1 MRKVI
6 SRQEAAALVHRQ
18 QRKVP
23 GLAGAGHD
31 QKEISPS
38 GEIKK
43 PPEGGEEEDHM
54 NHEEKMIS
62 MLEEINQRLVSVEVA
77 QENILIPQI
86 QALAE
91 GQKTILDTLAPKS
104 KVEALE
110 EEVELLKS
118 IIKMHTNQINDLK
131 KAQ

>member
-1 MRKVI
+1 MI
-6 SRQEAAALVHRQ
+6 
-18 QRKVP
+18 
-23 GLAGAGHD
+23 
-31 QKEISPS
+31 
-38 GEIKK
+38 
-43 PPEGGEEEDHM
+43 
-54 NHEEKMIS
+54 HEEKMIS

-91 GQKTILDTLAPKS
+91 GQKTILETLAPKS

>member
-1 MRKVI
+1 
-6 SRQEAAALVHRQ
+6 L
-18 QRKVP
+18 
-23 GLAGAGHD
+23 
-31 QKEISPS
+31 
-38 GEIKK
+38 
-43 PPEGGEEEDHM
+43 

-91 GQKTILDTLAPKS
+91 GQKTILETLAPKS
-104 KVEALE
+104 RVEALE
-110 EEVELLKS
+110 EEVELR

>member
-1 MRKVI
+1 
-6 SRQEAAALVHRQ
+6 
-18 QRKVP
+18 
-23 GLAGAGHD
+23 
-31 QKEISPS
+31 
-38 GEIKK
+38 
-43 PPEGGEEEDHM
+43 
-54 NHEEKMIS
+54 MIS

-91 GQKTILDTLAPKS
+91 GQKTILETLAPKS

>member
-1 MRKVI
+1 
-6 SRQEAAALVHRQ
+6 
-18 QRKVP
+18 
-23 GLAGAGHD
+23 
-31 QKEISPS
+31 
-38 GEIKK
+38 
-43 PPEGGEEEDHM
+43 M

-118 IIKMHTNQINDLK
+118 IIKMYTNQINDLK

>member
-1 MRKVI
+1 
-6 SRQEAAALVHRQ
+6 L
-18 QRKVP
+18 
-23 GLAGAGHD
+23 
-31 QKEISPS
+31 
-38 GEIKK
+38 
-43 PPEGGEEEDHM
+43 

>member
-1 MRKVI
+1 
-6 SRQEAAALVHRQ
+6 
-18 QRKVP
+18 
-23 GLAGAGHD
+23 
-31 QKEISPS
+31 
-38 GEIKK
+38 
-43 PPEGGEEEDHM
+43 M

-86 QALAE
+86 QVLAE
-91 GQKTILDTLAPKS
+91 GQKTILETLAPKS

-110 EEVELLKS
+110 EEVELR

>member
-1 MRKVI
+1 
-6 SRQEAAALVHRQ
+6 
-18 QRKVP
+18 
-23 GLAGAGHD
+23 
-31 QKEISPS
+31 
-38 GEIKK
+38 
-43 PPEGGEEEDHM
+43 M

-91 GQKTILDTLAPKS
+91 GQKTSLETLAPKS

-110 EEVELLKS
+110 EEVELR

>member
-1 MRKVI
+1 
-6 SRQEAAALVHRQ
+6 
-18 QRKVP
+18 
-23 GLAGAGHD
+23 
-31 QKEISPS
+31 
-38 GEIKK
+38 
-43 PPEGGEEEDHM
+43 M

-91 GQKTILDTLAPKS
+91 GQKTILETLAPKS
-104 KVEALE
+104 RVEALE
-110 EEVELLKS
+110 EEVELR
-118 IIKMHTNQINDLK
+118 IIKMRTNQINDLK

>member
-1 MRKVI
+1 
-6 SRQEAAALVHRQ
+6 
-18 QRKVP
+18 
-23 GLAGAGHD
+23 
-31 QKEISPS
+31 
-38 GEIKK
+38 
-43 PPEGGEEEDHM
+43 
-54 NHEEKMIS
+54 MIS

-91 GQKTILDTLAPKS
+91 GQKTILETLAPKS
-104 KVEALE
+104 RVEALE

>member
-1 MRKVI
+1 
-6 SRQEAAALVHRQ
+6 
-18 QRKVP
+18 
-23 GLAGAGHD
+23 
-31 QKEISPS
+31 
-38 GEIKK
+38 
-43 PPEGGEEEDHM
+43 M

-110 EEVELLKS
+110 EEVELR
-118 IIKMHTNQINDLK
+118 IIKMRTNQINDLK

>member
-1 MRKVI
+1 
-6 SRQEAAALVHRQ
+6 
-18 QRKVP
+18 
-23 GLAGAGHD
+23 
-31 QKEISPS
+31 
-38 GEIKK
+38 
-43 PPEGGEEEDHM
+43 M

-91 GQKTILDTLAPKS
+91 GQKTILETLAPKS
-104 KVEALE
+104 KV

>member
-1 MRKVI
+1 MI
-6 SRQEAAALVHRQ
+6 
-18 QRKVP
+18 
-23 GLAGAGHD
+23 
-31 QKEISPS
+31 
-38 GEIKK
+38 
-43 PPEGGEEEDHM
+43 
-54 NHEEKMIS
+54 HEEKMIS

-91 GQKTILDTLAPKS
+91 GQKTILETLAPKS
-104 KVEALE
+104 RVEALE
-110 EEVELLKS
+110 EEVELR

>member
-1 MRKVI
+1 
-6 SRQEAAALVHRQ
+6 
-18 QRKVP
+18 
-23 GLAGAGHD
+23 
-31 QKEISPS
+31 
-38 GEIKK
+38 
-43 PPEGGEEEDHM
+43 
-54 NHEEKMIS
+54 

-110 EEVELLKS
+110 EEVALLKS

>member
-1 MRKVI
+1 
-6 SRQEAAALVHRQ
+6 
-18 QRKVP
+18 
-23 GLAGAGHD
+23 
-31 QKEISPS
+31 
-38 GEIKK
+38 
-43 PPEGGEEEDHM
+43 M

-91 GQKTILDTLAPKS
+91 GQKTILETLAPKS

-110 EEVELLKS
+110 EEVELR

>member
-1 MRKVI
+1 
-6 SRQEAAALVHRQ
+6 
-18 QRKVP
+18 
-23 GLAGAGHD
+23 
-31 QKEISPS
+31 
-38 GEIKK
+38 
-43 PPEGGEEEDHM
+43 
-54 NHEEKMIS
+54 

>member
-1 MRKVI
+1 
-6 SRQEAAALVHRQ
+6 
-18 QRKVP
+18 
-23 GLAGAGHD
+23 
-31 QKEISPS
+31 
-38 GEIKK
+38 
-43 PPEGGEEEDHM
+43 M

-91 GQKTILDTLAPKS
+91 GQKTILETLAPKS
-104 KVEALE
+104 RVEALE

>member
-1 MRKVI
+1 
-6 SRQEAAALVHRQ
+6 
-18 QRKVP
+18 
-23 GLAGAGHD
+23 
-31 QKEISPS
+31 
-38 GEIKK
+38 
-43 PPEGGEEEDHM
+43 M

-91 GQKTILDTLAPKS
+91 GQKTILETLAPKS

-110 EEVELLKS
+110 EDVELLKS